1 MLASMPRHKLVRRAI
16 SNNIASRGEGQV
28 DPSWLYPV
36 LLPRL
41 YPTLFIMYRENHAEG
56 DRKLDGIVERLG
68 TKTEEELA
76 RLFGIHRSEKC
87 VPRRRWQGVL
97 VLC

>member
-1 MLASMPRHKLVRRAI
+1 M
-16 SNNIASRGEGQV
+16 

-87 VPRRRWQGVL
+87 VCVPGKVCLYCAEGDGLSVTLGSSVL
-97 VLC
+97 